1 MPQSKTNALSYV
13 AIAFQP
19 VAFIGIFLEYIVL
32 FSVYLFPDI
41 AMSDVLFGLVFDI
54 EAVHHSI
61 FGVCVGGADRK
72 TTHTLAIPIGV
83 YRLPFAIDLLILNG
97 FFLAFKCAYHVHF
110 KWLDK

>member
-1 MPQSKTNALSYV
+1 MSFVHLLTIENLAQKKWIWKNVPQSKTNALSYV

-54 EAVHHSI
+54 EAVHHTI

-72 TTHTLAIPIGV
+72 TTHTHSL
-83 YRLPFAIDLLILNG
+83 YQ
-97 FFLAFKCAYHVHF
+97 
-110 KWLDK
+110 